1 MGILDY
7 ETSNNFQKVIQGL
20 DDYKDPS
27 SYYKTVSFAQ
37 NYNPFKSPYSMQK
50 IGRLRESGFLSTEI
64 NQEKFKDPYGG
75 QFKERLIDM
84 DNNDYI
90 ASEAVNIRNW
100 AAFHPENQYEVTLMP
115 ITNKKYD
122 SETEITKDLNELYSE
137 DERKEI
143 IAFIESVNNFNGFR
157 YRQLNL
163 ANQAFIGGRA
173 ALFIE
178 KVTDANNEFEFPVG
192 TPAILKP
199 LSWSFL
205 NQVRVETDSW
215 ALKSVRYTD
224 FETDSQFG
232 EPKFVPASD
241 LLYVTRNDHNSNP
254 NTLYYG
260 KSEYHPILKLSE
272 SIRAAEESHIPEILT
287 SMWSSGGL
295 FEFKNM
301 NTKQMDDFMGS
312 VGPGLYRGIN
322 SENVKFTEFKLKH
335 EGWFI
340 MTLIEN
346 QITHMLMKLRT
357 PEFLFNLSKA
367 TNRQAVEIQLN
378 VFRDVVVEA
387 DRSWMNYH
395 MNNQYYNTL
404 LMLAPNIIGKITDP
418 KKLKIKVV
426 QRYKPLTFE
435 DILAKANSIELLIR
449 RFVIDRAE
457 ARQMLGLKP
466 TNKVLDKYS
475 NEVGQPK
482 LENNP
487 INRTGG
493 AQNTSFGGGAPFGQP
508 PAQRINSSPIGS
520 VGAGAGNKT

>member
-1 MGILDY
+1 
-7 ETSNNFQKVIQGL
+7 
-20 DDYKDPS
+20 
-27 SYYKTVSFAQ
+27 
-37 NYNPFKSPYSMQK
+37 MQQV
-50 IGRLRESGFLSTEI
+50 GRLMESGFLSTEI
-64 NQEKFKDPYGG
+64 DEEKFKDPYGG
-75 QFKERLIDM
+75 QFKSRLIDM

-100 AAFHPENQYEVTLMP
+100 AAFHPENQFEITLMP
-115 ITNKKYD
+115 VTNKKYD
-122 SETEITKDLNELYSE
+122 SEDQITTDLNAIYKE
-137 DERKEI
+137 DERKKIVE
-143 IAFIESVNNFNGFR
+143 FIESVNNFNDFR
-157 YRQLNL
+157 YRQLAL

-178 KVTDANNEFEFPVG
+178 KVLDANNKFKFPVG

-205 NQVRVETDSW
+205 NQVRVETDTW
-215 ALKSVRYTD
+215 GLKSVRYTD
-224 FETDSQFG
+224 FESDSKFG
-232 EPKFVPASD
+232 EQKFVPASD
-241 LLYVTRNDHNSNP
+241 LLYITRNDHNSNP

-260 KSEYHPILKLSE
+260 KSDYHPILKLSE

-295 FEFKNM
+295 FQFTNM
-301 NTKQMDDFMGS
+301 NTKQMDDFMAS

-378 VFRDVVVEA
+378 VFRDIVAEA

-404 LMLAPNIIGKITDP
+404 LLLAPGINGVLTDP
-418 KKLKIKVV
+418 KQLKIKVV

-457 ARQMLGLKP
+457 ARGMLGLKP

-482 LENNP
+482 EANNA
-487 INRTGG
+487 INRVGG
-493 AQNTSFGGGAPFGQP
+493 NQNPNFG
-508 PAQRINSSPIGS
+508 
-520 VGAGAGNKT
+520 